1 MMNENLA
8 ARPFFKD
15 AYALVAIHEFIPWE
29 GKAATDEVQDYGNF
43 QPLYTK
49 RGLKP
54 SRSACHKAA
63 RLGLPL
69 IRSLG
74 RFDGRYPQ
82 AG

>member
-43 QPLYTK
+43 QPLHTK
-49 RGLKP
+49 KEELD
-54 SRSACHKAA
+54 ADFIC
-63 RLGLPL
+63 LPQGCEV
-69 IRSLG
+69 RTTT
-74 RFDGRYPQ
+74 D
-82 AG
+82 